1 MTPRAWAVVSSTI
14 GVLALVGGWLIAQAV
29 QPAGYDPVTQTISAL
44 ARHDLAH
51 RWIMTTG
58 LALLGAAHLVTA
70 AGLRGVRAASRVV
83 LALAGVTTVGV
94 SIFAEPLHGSS
105 DTHVALATA
114 GFVLLAVWPVT
125 TIVRHSPAT
134 VERLPVAVGAALVS
148 TALLLWVAATQGG
161 GPLGLAERLLTF
173 EQALWPLVVVVV
185 LRRAAPT
192 SRRRGAGSPDA
203 AGKMAS

>member
-1 MTPRAWAVVSSTI
+1 
-14 GVLALVGGWLIAQAV
+14 VLALVGGWMVAQAV
-29 QPAGYDPVTQTISAL
+29 QPAGYDPITQTISAL

-70 AGLRGVRAASRVV
+70 AGLRGVRTASRSV
-83 LALAGVTTVGV
+83 LALAGLSTIGV
-94 SIFAEPLHGSS
+94 AIFAEPLHGSS
-105 DTHVALATA
+105 NTHVALATL
-114 GFVLLAVWPVT
+114 GFVLLAVWPAT
-125 TIVRHSPAT
+125 TIVRRSPMA
-134 VERLPVAVGAALVS
+134 VERLPVALGAALVS

-185 LRRAAPT
+185 LRR
-192 SRRRGAGSPDA
+192 SAGSSDP
-203 AGKMAS
+203 AGRMTA